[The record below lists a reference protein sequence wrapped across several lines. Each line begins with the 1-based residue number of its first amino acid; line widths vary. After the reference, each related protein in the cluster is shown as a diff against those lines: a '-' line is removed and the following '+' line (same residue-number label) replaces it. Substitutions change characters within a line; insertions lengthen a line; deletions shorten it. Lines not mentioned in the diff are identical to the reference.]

1 MPSRVKRQPM
11 NILYVT
17 APVPAPAVPPR
28 VGDESSPEE
37 VKYLTRIARNK
48 LGLPRSFPGKD
59 IYQTTR
65 GSQHKNLTAS

>member
-17 APVPAPAVPPR
+17 APVPAPAVPQPPR
-28 VGDESSPEE
+28 VGEE

-59 IYQTTR
+59 I
-65 GSQHKNLTAS
+65 